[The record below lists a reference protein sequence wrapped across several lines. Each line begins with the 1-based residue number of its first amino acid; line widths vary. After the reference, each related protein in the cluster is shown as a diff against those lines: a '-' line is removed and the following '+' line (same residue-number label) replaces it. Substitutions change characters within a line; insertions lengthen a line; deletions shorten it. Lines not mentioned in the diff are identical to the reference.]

1 MMGSMRSVV
10 TYRIT
15 LRGGIPMLSTPYL
28 LLLTADGI
36 RSGQAQWTA
45 KRPVR
50 TAKIRAERHRRLRSH
65 GRHMRPAR

>member
-1 MMGSMRSVV
+1 
-10 TYRIT
+10 
-15 LRGGIPMLSTPYL
+15 MLSTPYL
-28 LLLTADGI
+28 LLLTAEGI